1 MQIAPVRLSKEGNPF
16 YIYLQKTGNGYCVY
30 QNYLFEVML

>member
-1 MQIAPVRLSKEGNPF
+1 MQIKPVRLSKEGTQF
-16 YIYLQKTGNGYCVY
+16 YSAFIGDNGYCVY

>member
-1 MQIAPVRLSKEGNPF
+1 MQIAPVTLSKEGNRAS
-16 YIYLQKTGNGYCVY
+16 ITGNGYCVY

>member
-1 MQIAPVRLSKEGNPF
+1 MQIKPVRLSKEGSAF
-16 YIYLQKTGNGYCVY
+16 IGDNGYCVY

>member
-1 MQIAPVRLSKEGNPF
+1 MQIKPVGLSKEGNQF
-16 YIYLQKTGNGYCVY
+16 FITDNGYCLY